1 MNTPL
6 STHHPQVNKG
16 EAERCRDM
24 GASALRDGNYSRAAK
39 MLGKSLRLYPLPGV
53 EALLGQAE
61 SKLQQEQSG
70 GGGGGGGGASAS
82 ASASA
87 APSNGSASASSTS
100 AAAPRPSYG
109 RAASTA
115 SSTASAPASTTR
127 GYTEAQEHIV
137 KEVLR
142 AKEGGSG
149 AHYRVLEI
157 QSDANDAQIK
167 KAYRRLALKLHPD
180 KNSAPHAD
188 EAFKAVGLAYA
199 TLSDPQKRTIYDRY
213 GEEDP
218 DNRGGGG
225 GGGGFP
231 GGMRRG
237 NMHFNGQEVSPE
249 DIFNAFF
256 GGQAGMA
263 GMGMGGPGFR
273 VYTSGMGGPGFA
285 FHGGMPRQ
293 RRGGGAQ
300 QQRARQQ
307 QEEEPIGG
315 GIAQLL
321 QLLPLFILFALSFF
335 NFPGDHGSGATG
347 GSSYFSLT
355 HSPPFV
361 HPLTTKVTTVRDIPY
376 FVTDKFLRTIQR
388 DQFQLGQVERMV
400 EKSYRTY
407 LVNECKNQQHYKR
420 QLERGA
426 REKRGVTEEER
437 NRLLRRA
444 QEFELSRCIE
454 FENLFPT
461 PGQVSF

>member
-1 MNTPL
+1 ME
-6 STHHPQVNKG
+6 VNKG

-39 MLGKSLRLYPLPGV
+39 LLGKSLRLYPLPGV

-61 SKLQQEQSG
+61 SKLRQEQSG
-70 GGGGGGGGASAS
+70 GVGGGGGATSAS
-82 ASASA
+82 ASASSASASA
-87 APSNGSASASSTS
+87 ASNGSASASTTS
-100 AAAPRPSYG
+100 AAAAAAAPPRQSYS
-109 RAASTA
+109 RAASG
-115 SSTASAPASTTR
+115 PASTTR
-127 GYTEAQEHIV
+127 GYTEAQAQIV

-157 QSDANDAQIK
+157 QPDANDAQIK
-167 KAYRRLALKLHPD
+167 KAYRKLALKLHPD

-237 NMHFNGQEVSPE
+237 NMHFNGQEVNPE

-256 GGQAGMA
+256 GGQAGMG

-293 RRGGGAQ
+293 RRGGGGAQ

-307 QEEEPIGG
+307 QEDEQIGG
-315 GIAQLL
+315 GLAQLL

-361 HPLTTKVTTVRDIPY
+361 HPLTTKVTTVRDIPFY
-376 FVTDKFLRTIQR
+376 VTDKFLRTIQR

-407 LVNECKNQQHYKR
+407 LVNECKNQKRYKM

-461 PGQVSF
+461 AGHVSF